1 MKALALQYQHK
12 TSNKE
17 NVSASLVYI
26 SKTRQ
31 TWCGVLL
38 PALTAR
44 SISIL
49 FAAKISSFL
58 SVSRSARW
66 QMISLLWQ
74 VNKIIQFFSLSD
86 KAPKELFTFLNVY
99 KRYCPSPLSKNM
111 CHLVWMQRCKG
122 SSRTARHFCL
132 FLHRW
137 AWRRV
142 RTELNIRAC
151 RCSFTAIKKNLFS
164 SGKLT
169 GRFKFREEGSYFLA
183 FHNVSDDMA
192 CYFGVGAICNNHWG
206 ATVQG
211 PKGSFDL
218 QPSRDFKKKFV

>member
-151 RCSFTAIKKNLFS
+151 RCSFTAIKIFYSAQVNSPAGLNSEKKVPTFLPSTMSVMTWPVTLGLVPFAITTEVPPC
-164 SGKLT
+164 KAQRAALT
-169 GRFKFREEGSYFLA
+169 CSQAE
-183 FHNVSDDMA
+183 
-192 CYFGVGAICNNHWG
+192 I
-206 ATVQG
+206 
-211 PKGSFDL
+211 
-218 QPSRDFKKKFV
+218 